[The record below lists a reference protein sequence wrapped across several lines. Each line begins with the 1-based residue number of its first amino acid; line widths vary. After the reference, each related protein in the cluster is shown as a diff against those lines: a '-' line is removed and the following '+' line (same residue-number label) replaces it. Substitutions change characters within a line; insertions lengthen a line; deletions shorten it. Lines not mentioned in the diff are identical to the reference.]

1 MNRISK
7 IFVLGLAIVALAG
20 FGKIGT
26 TKAAATPGSLIKM
39 NGLSSVY
46 YLGAD
51 SKRYVFPNST
61 VYFSWYKDFSG
72 VVTISQSELE
82 SYPLA
87 ANITMRP
94 GTRLVKITTNPKVY
108 AVEPGGTLRAIPDEA
123 TAVALYGSNWNK
135 RVSDVADA
143 FFTNYKTGNALAAN
157 EVPAGSLVK
166 NAGNAAVYYFDG
178 TNYRTIA
185 DEAAFNANRF
195 SFDNV
200 MTISNTITAGGT
212 AITAN
217 EFANPDSSATGIGT
231 IPGQGTGL
239 TVALSANTPASQDVP
254 QSVAT
259 TIMKFNVTAAND
271 GDVNVTGVKFTAI
284 GLGDAQDI
292 DQVSVFNNNNR
303 LNNSARDVDSNKEAQ
318 INFSQPFT
326 VAKGTTA
333 TFEVR
338 AKISGTA
345 KYGLSINKAADINT
359 TAAVSGSFPV
369 NGNIMSGVAVTVG
382 QLTIAQDGSMSDIKL
397 GDKAAVIG
405 KFKLSETSGVED
417 VTLNAIS
424 FKRDADGTA
433 ADDDVENLELYFDG
447 TKIASAS
454 AINNRYVTF
463 NLNSPITIAKNTSNK
478 RLVVKA
484 DAIDGASKT
493 IGLEVASESDVV
505 ATGSHYG
512 YQARVVE
519 TTGGTWNGTSW
530 DNLATI
536 KAGEV
541 TLEKVNAA
549 NTKLRK
555 DTRDQEV
562 GTLKIKVNGK
572 NAEMSKI
579 VLTIDSV
586 NDEVATNNSFDK
598 IENVEI
604 FNKTNNTTY
613 DLSYVSGSTV
623 DTVPADTYVTKKYQN
638 DSMGLV
644 LTNGVVNELV
654 IRLDTKS
661 TATNQSYT
669 FKLANAVTDLTL
681 KETGNDTTI
690 SDVTPNSVSFKQV
703 TLEAASATFSN
714 MALANVDV
722 ITGASDIKVTEF
734 NIKAGESSK
743 VYVKELKVSKK
754 AGTLAVD
761 NTTISEFKL
770 WKGNTVVKSMSS
782 SNISG
787 SAITFTDLNEE
798 IPANETVRYYVTAS
812 FVKDSAQNNQTVNFE
827 VTTATVEDID
837 GKTVASTGLALVS
850 ARTITIK
857 GTGTLT
863 ATIDN
868 NNAATKDD
876 TYQLAGTQD
885 VAVASVKMK
894 ATNEDVKITKLNF
907 VAEDSADVAA
917 NLTNDEM
924 VQNISEIALY
934 DGTTKVAYTN
944 NIAKTSQV
952 TGLSLVIPQT
962 EKTYTIKVKLN
973 EFGKDKTAVL
983 GKNIKFALAVVE
995 AQGDISGDDVTAPAQ
1010 TGWSKNMGITATK
1023 LSAISMVNSYSGVN
1037 VDSALSVASD
1047 NNVAIVKLTAPAY
1060 GNNTDANGSEIKT
1073 VLERV
1078 RVQLTGNG
1086 YKDGGN
1092 IKIQRIGGSGQ
1103 TYTVIEGA
1111 GLDNTAGNGDDED
1124 NYAIFDTATWQTID
1138 REVTS
1143 GQDAYFLVKV
1153 ESLAAFVANTSYT
1166 IQVKLD
1172 ALNGTGAAVYN
1183 FTWKESDATAT
1194 SKVDLRIPGVT
1205 TIDGPRVTN

>member
-20 FGKIGT
+20 FGKIGI

-123 TAVALYGSNWNK
+123 TALALYGSNWNK

-217 EFANPDSSATGIGT
+217 EFANPDSSATGVGT

-239 TVALSANTPASQDVP
+239 TVALSASTPASQDVP

-259 TIMKFNVTAAND
+259 TIMKFNVTASSD
-271 GDVNVTGVKFTAI
+271 GDVNVNGVKFTAI
-284 GLGDAQDI
+284 GLGDAQHI
-292 DQVSVFNNNNR
+292 DQVSVFSNNNR

-318 INFSQPFT
+318 INFSQPYV

-338 AKISGTA
+338 AKIAGTA
-345 KYGLSINKAADINT
+345 KYGLSISKAADIAT
-359 TAAVSGSFPV
+359 TATVSGSFPV
-369 NGNIMSGVAVTVG
+369 NGNIMSGVDVAVG
-382 QLTIAQDGSMSDIKL
+382 QLTIDQDGSMSDIKL
-397 GDKAAVIG
+397 GDQDAVIG

-424 FKRDADGTA
+424 FKRDADGSA
-433 ADDDVENLELYFDG
+433 ADDDVENLDLYFDG
-447 TKIASAS
+447 NKIASAS

-463 NLNSPITIAKNTSNK
+463 NLNTPVTIAKNTSNK

-484 DAIDGASKT
+484 DIVDGAGKT

-519 TTGGTWNGTSW
+519 TTGGTWSGTSW

-541 TLEKVNAA
+541 TLEKVNAT

-579 VLTIDSV
+579 ILTIDSV

-623 DTVPADTYVTKKYQN
+623 DTVPADTNITKKYQN

-661 TATNQSYT
+661 TASNQSYT
-669 FKLANAVTDLTL
+669 FKLASAITDLTL

-690 SDVTPNSVSFKQV
+690 ADVTPNSVSFKQV
-703 TLEAASATFSN
+703 TLEEASATFSN
-714 MALANVDV
+714 MALANINV
-722 ITGASDIKVTEF
+722 ITGASDIKVSEF
-734 NIKAGESSK
+734 NVKAGESSNI
-743 VYVKELKVSKK
+743 YIKELKVEKN
-754 AGTLAVD
+754 AGDLAVN

-770 WKGNTVVKSMSS
+770 WKTSSNTPVRTMSS
-782 SNISG
+782 SNINAG
-787 SAITFTDLNEE
+787 SITFTDLNELVL
-798 IPANETVRYYVTAS
+798 ANDTNRYYVTAS
-812 FVKDSAQNNQTVNFE
+812 FVKDSAQNNKTVKFE
-827 VTTATVEDID
+827 VDTAAIEDID
-837 GKTVASTGLALVS
+837 GKTVSVAASTPLVS
-850 ARTITIK
+850 TREITIK

-863 ATIDN
+863 AATDN
-868 NNAATKDD
+868 NNIDTKDN

-894 ATNEDVKITKLNF
+894 ATNEDVKVTKLNF
-907 VAEDSADVAA
+907 FADAA
-917 NLTNDEM
+917 SGTLSDTEM

-944 NIAKTSQV
+944 NIAKTSAV
-952 TGLSLVIPQT
+952 TGLSLIIPQT

-973 EFGKDKTAVL
+973 EYGKDKTAVL
-983 GKNIKFALAVVE
+983 AKDIKFSLGIIE
-995 AQGDISGDDVTAPAQ
+995 AQGDVSGDDITITAIDTAAEV
-1010 TGWSKNMGITATK
+1010 GWSKATGITATK
-1023 LSAISMVNSYSGVN
+1023 LSAVSMVNSYSGVN
-1037 VDSALSVASD
+1037 IASNLAVASD
-1047 NNVAIVKLTAPAY
+1047 NNAAIIKVTAPSY
-1060 GNNTDANGSEIKT
+1060 GNNTTDTGSELKT
-1073 VLERV
+1073 LLESV
-1078 RVQLTGNG
+1078 RVQITGNG
-1086 YKDGGN
+1086 YKVGGN
-1092 IKIQRIGGSGQ
+1092 VKIQRIGGSGN
-1103 TYTVIEGA
+1103 TYTTVEDTGYA
-1111 GLDNTAGNGDDED
+1111 TAS
-1124 NYAIFDTATWQTID
+1124 TAAWDTID
-1138 REVTS
+1138 KEVAA

-1153 ESLAAFVANTSYT
+1153 ETLAAFVANTSYT

-1172 ALNGTGAAVYN
+1172 ALNATGAATHN
-1183 FTWKESDATAT
+1183 FTWKENTAGAA
-1194 SKVDLRIPGVT
+1194 SKYDLRIPGVT
-1205 TIDGPRVTN
+1205 TIDGPQITN

>member
-26 TKAAATPGSLIKM
+26 TKAAAQPGSLIKM

-178 TNYRTIA
+178 TNYRSIA
-185 DEAAFNANRF
+185 NEAAFNANRF

-217 EFANPDSSATGIGT
+217 EFANPDASATNVGT
-231 IPGQGTGL
+231 QPGQGTGL
-239 TVALSANTPASQDVP
+239 TVALSASTPASQDVP
-254 QSVAT
+254 TSTAVS
-259 TIMKFNVTAAND
+259 IMKFNVTASSD
-271 GDVNVTGVKFTAI
+271 GDVNLIGVKLTAI

-345 KYGLSINKAADINT
+345 KYGLSINKAADIAT
-359 TAAVSGSFPV
+359 TATVSGSFPV

-463 NLNSPITIAKNTSNK
+463 NLNTPITVAKNTSNK

-484 DAIDGASKT
+484 DVVDGAGKT
-493 IGLEVASESDVV
+493 IGLMIDSESDVV

-512 YQARVVE
+512 YQARVANN
-519 TTGGTWNGTSW
+519 TGAT
-530 DNLATI
+530 NLATI

-541 TLEKVNAA
+541 TIEKVNAV

-555 DTRDQEV
+555 DTRDQEA

-572 NAEMSKI
+572 SAEMSKI
-579 VLTIDSV
+579 ILTIDSV
-586 NDEVATNNSFDK
+586 NEVDLADDNVAFSK
-598 IENVEI
+598 IENLEI

-613 DLSYVSGSTV
+613 DLSYVNNSGS
-623 DTVPADTYVTKKYQN
+623 ADGVTKKYQN
-638 DSMGLV
+638 DSMGLI
-644 LTNGVVNELV
+644 LANGVVNELV

-661 TATNQSYT
+661 TASNQSYT
-669 FKLANAVTDLTL
+669 FKLASATTDLTL

-703 TLEAASATFSN
+703 TLEEASATFSN
-714 MALANVDV
+714 MALADVNV
-722 ITGASDIKVTEF
+722 ITGASDQKVSEF

-782 SNISG
+782 ANISG

-827 VTTATVEDID
+827 VTTASIEDID
-837 GKTVASTGLALVS
+837 GKTVSVVASTPLVS
-850 ARTITIK
+850 TRTITIK

-863 ATIDN
+863 AAMDN
-868 NNAATKDD
+868 NNTATKDN

-907 VAEDSADVAA
+907 FADAA
-917 NLTNDEM
+917 AGTLSDDEM

-944 NIAKTSQV
+944 NIAKTSAV
-952 TGLSLVIPQT
+952 TGLSLIIPQT

-973 EFGKDKTAVL
+973 EYGKDKTAVL
-983 GKNIKFALAVVE
+983 AKDIKFSLGVIE
-995 AQGDISGDDVTAPAQ
+995 AQGDVSGDDITITEINTAAEV
-1010 TGWSKNMGITATK
+1010 GWSKATGITATK
-1023 LSAISMVNSYSGVN
+1023 LSAVSMVNSQGGIN
-1037 VDSALSVASD
+1037 VASSLSTASE
-1047 NNVAIVKLTAPAY
+1047 NNAAIIKVTAPSY
-1060 GNNTDANGSEIKT
+1060 GNNTTAQGTEIKT
-1073 VLERV
+1073 VLNNV
-1078 RVQLTGNG
+1078 RVKIAGNAHTAG
-1086 YKDGGN
+1086 DN

-1103 TYTVIEGA
+1103 TYTVASAA
-1111 GLDNTAGNGDDED
+1111 GYANFSTAG
-1124 NYAIFDTATWQTID
+1124 W
-1138 REVTS
+1138 EVVDKEVAA
-1143 GQDAYFLVKV
+1143 GQDAYFLIKV
-1153 ESLAAFVANTSYT
+1153 ETLAFLADTSYT
-1166 IQVKLD
+1166 LQVVLD
-1172 ALNGTGAAVYN
+1172 ALNGVAAADAYS
-1183 FTWKESDATAT
+1183 FSWKESGTDAAIAN
-1194 SKVDLRIPGVT
+1194 KYDLRIPGVIT
-1205 TIDGPRVTN
+1205 LDGPQITN